1 MPATQAKILRI
12 VFGLNGT
19 YIFKS
24 AVVQN
29 VRGKYTAIYMRKI
42 QLCIF
47 MGKRQILSQKYR
59 FHIRKFIN
67 FLRRSSQFFLF
78 DIQFGR
84 STPITSFAIKYFK
97 RKKFS
102 SRCFS
107 IYCRNLFKTFWE
119 KSSRK
124 TKWVYMKR
132 IGKELSGLMVNI
144 PDLPG

>member
-1 MPATQAKILRI
+1 MPPTQAKILRI

-84 STPITSFAIKYFK
+84 STPITSFAIKYFW
-97 RKKFS
+97 RKKKKSHPDISQFIAETYLRRS
-102 SRCFS
+102 E
-107 IYCRNLFKTFWE
+107 K

-124 TKWVYMKR
+124 TK
-132 IGKELSGLMVNI
+132 
-144 PDLPG
+144 